1 MAGNPPSRRGEI
13 EIGMPFW
20 ALTRRAISSARE
32 SSSAASRS
40 RAAARAAGSHCDQPA
55 GSSNARRAAAT
66 AASTSAS
73 AASGTEP
80 MFSSVLAEV
89 TSMVAELLGRTH
101 PPPMNRE
108 S

>member
-1 MAGNPPSRRGEI
+1 MGGNPPSSNGEI

-20 ALTRRAISSARE
+20 ALTRRAISSARA

-40 RAAARAAGSHCDQPA
+40 RAAARSAGSHCDHPA
-55 GSSNARRAAAT
+55 GSSKALRAAAT

-80 MFSSVLAEV
+80 MFSSVLAEI

-101 PPPMNRE
+101 SPPMNRE
-108 S
+108 P

>member
-1 MAGNPPSRRGEI
+1 MVAI
-13 EIGMPFW
+13 EIGIPFCR
-20 ALTRRAISSARE
+20 LTASASCADLA

-40 RAAARAAGSHCDQPA
+40 MAAARAAGSHWDQPS
-55 GSSNARRAAAT
+55 GSSKARRAAAT

-89 TSMVAELLGRTH
+89 TSIRAELLGRTH
-101 PPPMNRE
+101 SPPMNRE